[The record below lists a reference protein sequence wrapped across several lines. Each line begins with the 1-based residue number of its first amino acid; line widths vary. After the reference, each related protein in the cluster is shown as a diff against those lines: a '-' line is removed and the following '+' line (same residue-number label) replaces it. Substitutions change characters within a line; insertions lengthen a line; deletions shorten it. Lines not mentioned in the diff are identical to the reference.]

1 MQQEY
6 KEATIFSKTKSLLR
20 SKELLIGLA
29 LILFFAVCSFA
40 GRYFIPQ
47 SPLAL
52 NLNGEYRPPSFAHPF
67 GTDYLGRDVF
77 ARTLEGGVISIE
89 VGVSAGLLT
98 VIVGGVIGVFSGYMG
113 GKVDIGIQRVVD
125 VVLSIPL
132 IVLVLVLLSIFG
144 TTIQLIVVSI
154 AVLSWP
160 TLGRITRAET
170 LSLKERDFIHA
181 EIVAGA
187 SHLHIIFRHL
197 LPNELKTIIV
207 YSGLAMSVA
216 VLIQAAL
223 AYLGFTA
230 GTVSWGFDLFEA
242 QSYIFTG
249 AWWMIVFP
257 GIAIT
262 LTSLG
267 FYLISEGLRNSWK

>member
-1 MQQEY
+1 MQEY
-6 KEATIFSKTKSLLR
+6 KEVTILSKIVGLMR
-20 SKELLIGLA
+20 SKELVVGLA
-29 LILFFAVCSFA
+29 LILFFTACSFL

-47 SPLAL
+47 SPLTL
-52 NLNGEYRPPSFAHPF
+52 NLSNEFRPPSYAHPF

-98 VIVGGVIGVFSGYMG
+98 VLVGGVIGVFSGYMG

-160 TLGRITRAET
+160 SLGRITRAET
-170 LSLKERDFIHA
+170 LSLKERDFIQS

-197 LPNELKTIIV
+197 MPNELKTIIV

-242 QSYIFTG
+242 QSYIFNG
-249 AWWMIVFP
+249 SWWMIVFP

-267 FYLISEGLRNSWK
+267 FYLISEGLRRGWK

>member
-1 MQQEY
+1 LQGFKY
-6 KEATIFSKTKSLLR
+6 ASVFSKAKGILKSE
-20 SKELLIGLA
+20 ELLVGLV
-29 LILFFAVCSFA
+29 LILFFTITSFL
-40 GRYFIPQ
+40 GHYFIPQ
-47 SPLAL
+47 NSLTLHL
-52 NLNGEYRPPSFAHPF
+52 NNEFHAPNWAHPF

-77 ARTLEGGVISIE
+77 ARTLEGGAISIE

-98 VIVGGVIGVFSGYMG
+98 VFVGGVVGVFSGYVG
-113 GKVDIGIQRVVD
+113 GKIDIGVQRVVD
-125 VVLSIPL
+125 VVLSVPL
-132 IVLVLVLLSIFG
+132 IVLVLVLLTIFG
-144 TTIQLIVVSI
+144 TTIQLIVISI

-170 LSLKERDFIHA
+170 LSLKQRDFIQA

-187 SHLHIIFRHL
+187 SHAHIMFRHL

-207 YSGLAMSVA
+207 YSGLSMSIA

-242 QSYIFTG
+242 QSYIFSG
-249 AWWMIVFP
+249 SWWMIVFP

-267 FYLISEGLRNSWK
+267 FYLISEGLRRGWK